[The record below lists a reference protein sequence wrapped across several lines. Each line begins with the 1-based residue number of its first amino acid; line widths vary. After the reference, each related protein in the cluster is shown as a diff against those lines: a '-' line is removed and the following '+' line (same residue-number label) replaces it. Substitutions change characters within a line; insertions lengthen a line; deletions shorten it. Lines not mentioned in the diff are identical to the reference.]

1 MIYSKNQLC
10 TFTKEQLEELIIVS
24 YKGMRNTFLPA
35 EIRKAHSI
43 NRDRAYVALE
53 RYIKS

>member
-10 TFTKEQLEELIIVS
+10 TFTKEQLEELIIYS

-35 EIRKAHSI
+35 EIRKSHSK

-53 RYIKS
+53 RLTKC